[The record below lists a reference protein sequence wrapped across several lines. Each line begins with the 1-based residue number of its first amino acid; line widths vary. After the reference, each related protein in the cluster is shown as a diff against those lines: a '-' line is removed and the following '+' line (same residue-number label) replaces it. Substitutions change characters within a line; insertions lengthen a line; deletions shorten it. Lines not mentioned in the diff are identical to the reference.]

1 MGARQMKKELC
12 VKSQSI
18 ETSGITKD
26 YKEALCEYIWNG
38 FEANAVHVS
47 VNFTSNSLGGIES
60 VIIRDDG
67 DGICFETIDDTF
79 GAFLASN
86 KNSLSLQLKSKANKG
101 KGRFSCYAFAR
112 RAMWETVV
120 DSNGKKITYSISINS
135 ENKNV
140 YDISEPIPIDAD
152 TGTVVTITGI
162 DNLQQED
169 MAYETLNESLLK
181 TFAWYLY
188 LNRNKGISLT
198 INGIAVDFT
207 EYINDEAS
215 ITKNIQVDG
224 NNFSV
229 TLIVWAEKIRE
240 NFCSYYLDEEGI
252 LHGKDTT
259 TFNRNTINF
268 NHSVYVKGK
277 FFSGKENVSLSNTSA
292 EIDGQI
298 SMEDADR
305 AILRKLKRKI
315 QDIISEQM
323 DRYMAGQA
331 DKAISAML
339 DRKSF
344 PAFGDNIYDQMRKRD
359 LIQVTKEMY
368 CLAPRIFHNLKD
380 VQEKS
385 LLGLLNLLLNTDE
398 RENVLSIVESVV
410 ELTPTQREE
419 FAVVLKRTKLGD
431 IVDTIKFIEER
442 YKVIEGL
449 KRIVFDL
456 PNYANERDHVQKII
470 EQHYWIF
477 GEQYNLVSAD
487 QRMQKALESYLY
499 LLYGDDAPDA
509 TLLPDQEEMRRMD
522 IFACGAR
529 KLEDSTGNE
538 IEENIIVEL
547 KAPKI
552 ALTKKVLRQVEDYMD
567 FIRRQP
573 KFNSQYRRWKFF
585 AVCSEVDDDIKSRYV
600 AQETYGKKGLVT
612 KIENYEV
619 YALTWDDV
627 FKSFE
632 LRHSF
637 LLDKLKVDQEAIAA
651 ELMEK
656 TGDTKSKDV
665 ADAIKHEVCT
675 A

>member
-1 MGARQMKKELC
+1 MKKELC

-47 VNFTSNSLGGIES
+47 VNFTSNSLEGVES
-60 VIIRDDG
+60 VIIQDDG
-67 DGICFETIDDTF
+67 DGICLETIDDTF

-112 RAMWETVV
+112 RAVWETVV

-135 ENKNV
+135 ENKNE
-140 YDISEPIPIDAD
+140 YDISEPTPIDAN

-169 MAYETLNESLLK
+169 MAYEALNESLLK

-188 LNRNKGISLT
+188 LNRNKGVSLT
-198 INGIAVDFT
+198 INGIVIDFT
-207 EYINDEAS
+207 EYIDAEAS

-229 TLIVWAEKIRE
+229 TLIVWKEKIRE

-277 FFSGKENVSLSNTSA
+277 FFSGKENV
-292 EIDGQI
+292 
-298 SMEDADR
+298 
-305 AILRKLKRKI
+305 
-315 QDIISEQM
+315 
-323 DRYMAGQA
+323 
-331 DKAISAML
+331 
-339 DRKSF
+339 
-344 PAFGDNIYDQMRKRD
+344 
-359 LIQVTKEMY
+359 
-368 CLAPRIFHNLKD
+368 
-380 VQEKS
+380 
-385 LLGLLNLLLNTDE
+385 
-398 RENVLSIVESVV
+398 
-410 ELTPTQREE
+410 
-419 FAVVLKRTKLGD
+419 
-431 IVDTIKFIEER
+431 
-442 YKVIEGL
+442 
-449 KRIVFDL
+449 
-456 PNYANERDHVQKII
+456 
-470 EQHYWIF
+470 
-477 GEQYNLVSAD
+477 
-487 QRMQKALESYLY
+487 
-499 LLYGDDAPDA
+499 
-509 TLLPDQEEMRRMD
+509 
-522 IFACGAR
+522 
-529 KLEDSTGNE
+529 
-538 IEENIIVEL
+538 EENIIVEL

-573 KFNSQYRRWKFF
+573 KFNSQHRRWKFL
-585 AVCSEVDDDIKSRYV
+585 AVCSEVDDDVKSRYV

-637 LLDKLKVDQEAIAA
+637 LLDKLKVDQEAIAT
-651 ELMEK
+651 ELTEK